1 MTMGIP
7 AKTTSNRCAAHRLD
21 CSVTGL
27 LYVFSKY
34 ATKCETHRE
43 FDVRDAIEV
52 GFERSMGAGMDENVR
67 RFAIIAAVTGFF
79 AHLSLWALDNSG
91 QITIVGD
98 SAELVQSPLSAL
110 YTPFSILLTYE
121 VYQLI
126 RTIPDSFSS
135 SVGKQYEIATLL
147 VVRDILKRLPEVDGS
162 DGWKVSDDVA
172 FLLVECAAFL
182 ALFYTA
188 LTYYNMKKGE
198 EGALSVSEEVSAFIV
213 MKKAIAIFMLVV
225 FVIIALFSLTS
236 WIAAVQEGGGSVDR
250 TIFFLDFF
258 TFLILADIL
267 ILLISYWFYTD
278 FRNLARN
285 TGFVLS
291 TVIIRVAISAAGVSS
306 MILFTLSG
314 VLGIAILRMFVTNR
328 PSGA

>member
-1 MTMGIP
+1 M
-7 AKTTSNRCAAHRLD
+7 
-21 CSVTGL
+21 
-27 LYVFSKY
+27 
-34 ATKCETHRE
+34 
-43 FDVRDAIEV
+43 RDAIET
-52 GFERSMGAGMDENVR
+52 GFERSMGDEMDDSVR
-67 RFAIIAAVTGFF
+67 KFAIVAAVVGFF

-91 QITIVGD
+91 RIVVAGD

-126 RTIPDSFSS
+126 RTIPESFSS

-147 VVRDILKRLPEVDGS
+147 VVRDILKRLPEVGGS
-162 DGWKVSDDVA
+162 DGWSVGDDVS

-188 LTYYNMKKGE
+188 LTYYNMRKNE
-198 EGALSVSEEVSAFIV
+198 DVNHQVSDDVSVFIV
-213 MKKAIAIFMLVV
+213 TKKAIAIFMLVI
-225 FVIIALFSLTS
+225 FVIIALTS
-236 WIAAVQEGGGSVDR
+236 VTGWIAAVQEGGGSVDR

-314 VLGIAILRMFVTNR
+314 ILGIAILRMFVTNK
-328 PSGA
+328 PSEACA